1 MHNLIV
7 SSVSVVIEF
16 LALSAKKIYL
26 IILQAQIATFTANEK
41 TARFGK
47 FHILPAGNYSIWEI
61 PNFAGKIWNIQD
73 LAARFGKFQI
83 LRQDLENSR
92 SCGKIW
98 KIPYLAGKIWKI
110 QDLPAR
116 FGTFKILPARFG
128 KFHILPARFGKFK
141 FLPARFGKLIQDLA
155 TDTS

>member
-26 IILQAQIATFTANEK
+26 IILQAQIATFTANKK

-47 FHILPAGNYSIWEI
+47 FHILPAGNIWEI

-73 LAARFGKFQI
+73 LAARFGKFHI
-83 LRQDLENSR
+83 LRQDLENSISCRQDLENSISCRQDLENSR
-92 SCGKIW
+92 SC
-98 KIPYLAGKIWKI
+98 GKIWKI

-128 KFHILPARFGKFK
+128 K
-141 FLPARFGKLIQDLA
+141 LIQDLA